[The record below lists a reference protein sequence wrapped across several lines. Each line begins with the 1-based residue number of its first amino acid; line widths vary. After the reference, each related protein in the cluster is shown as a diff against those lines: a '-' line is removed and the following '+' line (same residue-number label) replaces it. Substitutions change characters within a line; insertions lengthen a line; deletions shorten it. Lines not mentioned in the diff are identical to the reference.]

1 MSTLAAFTI
10 GVHLATAHIGGHD
23 LQTINPGINLRV
35 CEGDFAGLTLGTYR
49 NSYNRRSTYAAWS
62 WQTENQRFAITAG
75 AVTGYSA
82 ARLMP
87 LLVPSTRVPIGTAS
101 ALRIAF
107 IPKPVK
113 DGHAAG
119 VHFSLERDF

>member
-1 MSTLAAFTI
+1 MSTLAAITLGI
-10 GVHLATAHIGGHD
+10 HLATAHIGGHD
-23 LQTINPGINLRV
+23 LQPVNPGINLRV
-35 CEGDFAGLTLGTYR
+35 REGDLAGLTLGTYR

-62 WQTENQRFAITAG
+62 WQTDDQRFAITAG

-82 ARLMP
+82 ARVMP
-87 LLVPSTRVPIGTAS
+87 LVVPSTRVPIGTAS

-119 VHFSLERDF
+119 LHLSIEKDF